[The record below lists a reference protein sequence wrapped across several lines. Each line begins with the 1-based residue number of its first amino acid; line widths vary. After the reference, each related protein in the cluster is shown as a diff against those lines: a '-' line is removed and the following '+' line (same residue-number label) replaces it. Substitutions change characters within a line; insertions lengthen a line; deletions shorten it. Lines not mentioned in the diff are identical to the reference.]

1 MRSSSRWASPTWRT
15 GCCGRPCSACSS
27 RPPRTRK
34 RRSRGPWSSPTAGRR
49 AAPTHTVPAASR
61 RRGAG
66 PRRDPL
72 QRPGARDAA
81 RGAPRP
87 AGPGGGARAAR
98 ARLRGSGPRAGRQAS
113 RPRGDGGDPRRGD
126 GAGAHDVRP
135 TARQS
140 RDRGLRAGAGGDPMT
155 RVAVIVFPGSNCD
168 ADTLAAAREAGSD
181 AYYVWHRDVGLPQV
195 GVVILPGGFS
205 YGDYL
210 RSGAIARFSPVMSA
224 VAAHARAGGPVL
236 GICNGFQI
244 LCEAG
249 LLPGGLMRNA
259 RLKFLSRPAWG
270 RVETTDTPFTGLY
283 DKGDV
288 LEIPIAHGDG
298 RYVVD
303 ERTAAELEA
312 SDRVVWRY
320 VRGHPDGSTRDIAGV
335 CNAGRNV
342 VGIMPHPERRNAPI
356 LGGQDGARVFHAME
370 ARHAT
375 QHAMDV
381 RAVGDRHLRV

>member
-1 MRSSSRWASPTWRT
+1 
-15 GCCGRPCSACSS
+15 
-27 RPPRTRK
+27 
-34 RRSRGPWSSPTAGRR
+34 
-49 AAPTHTVPAASR
+49 
-61 RRGAG
+61 
-66 PRRDPL
+66 
-72 QRPGARDAA
+72 
-81 RGAPRP
+81 
-87 AGPGGGARAAR
+87 
-98 ARLRGSGPRAGRQAS
+98 
-113 RPRGDGGDPRRGD
+113 
-126 GAGAHDVRP
+126 
-135 TARQS
+135 
-140 RDRGLRAGAGGDPMT
+140 MT

-168 ADTLAAAREAGSD
+168 ADTLAAARAAGSD
-181 AYYVWHRDVGLPQV
+181 AYYVWHRDADLRQAD
-195 GVVILPGGFS
+195 VVILPGGFS

-210 RSGAIARFSPVMSA
+210 RSGAIARFSPIMSA

-259 RLKFLSRPAWG
+259 RLKFLSRPAWV
-270 RVETTDTPFTGLY
+270 RVETPDTPFTGLY

-303 ERTAAELEA
+303 ERTAA
-312 SDRVVWRY
+312 DN
-320 VRGHPDGSTRDIAGV
+320 PNGSTRDIAGV

-375 QHAMDV
+375 QPAVDV